1 MSSKAED
8 MDKEEAE
15 NSEESESQSVAEF
28 SEAQVRELERA
39 NADKDNKI
47 KELQSKLNDYD
58 IKFIEARGFV
68 KKLESEVEQIR
79 QRSER
84 DLQKNIESRVS
95 SLMQSLLPVVDSF
108 DLSLKSAEA
117 SKDNSESLMTG
128 LKMIRI
134 QMEDCL
140 RNVGLER
147 IKTIGENF
155 DPNVHEALMSQQVSE
170 PEKDGKVVMELK
182 AGYKLGALVVRP
194 AQVAVGQF
202 SE

>member
-1 MSSKAED
+1 